1 MQRHRAGESLM
12 FDASDYGRKAVDDA
26 IEEWVIGRNGERDRI
41 IMRLHLF
48 DGITFQEMQKR
59 LDKTG
64 YPLSIDR
71 LKQIIN
77 RRLPQIQK
85 HIKNQ

>member
-1 MQRHRAGESLM
+1 M

-48 DGITFQEMQKR
+48 DGVTFQEMQKR

>member
-1 MQRHRAGESLM
+1 MQGQWAGESLM

-48 DGITFQEMQKR
+48 DGVTFQEMQKR

>member
-1 MQRHRAGESLM
+1 M
-12 FDASDYGRKAVDDA
+12 FDASDCGRKAVDDA

-41 IMRLHLF
+41 IMRMHLF

>member
-1 MQRHRAGESLM
+1 M

-26 IEEWVIGRNGERDRI
+26 IEEWVIGRDGERDRL
-41 IMRLHLF
+41 IMRIHLF
-48 DGITFQEMQKR
+48 DGVTLEEMQKR
-59 LDKTG
+59 LDKKG

-71 LKQIIN
+71 LKQIIP
-77 RRLPQIQK
+77 RRLTQIQK